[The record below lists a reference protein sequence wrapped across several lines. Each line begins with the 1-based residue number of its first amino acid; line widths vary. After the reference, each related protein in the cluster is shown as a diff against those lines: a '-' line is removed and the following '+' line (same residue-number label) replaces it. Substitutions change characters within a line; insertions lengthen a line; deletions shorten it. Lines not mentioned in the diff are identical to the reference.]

1 MTRLAGDEAPGGGNG
16 GGDNNNDDDRIND
29 EEKKRNHPM
38 NNNNNNNNNPSL
50 LGGNKPSL
58 KKKKE
63 LLSEIENLER
73 SFSWPRENDRCALVP
88 KRWYDQCLSHL
99 KEENG
104 ASSPGPM
111 DNSCLLDDV
120 DDDARG
126 GGEGE
131 EEEGKNVF
139 GQLTPKLKQNLKE
152 NVDYAV
158 VREET
163 AEILTNWFGM
173 VRNLT
178 TTTHVLRRC
187 VGERESGF
195 VENSSANSNAV
206 SPRKFTRRGG
216 AVSTAN
222 NAKRAARCEVYRP
235 KVTLVY
241 HEPSSYSN
249 NDSSVEQ
256 QQQQQGFLARLNP
269 FTSSSSAAPPPSKE
283 AKVRKAIMYASANDT
298 IGDMQDLSLIH
309 I

>member
-16 GGDNNNDDDRIND
+16 GGDNNDDDRIND

-50 LGGNKPSL
+50 LVGNKPSL

-152 NVDYAV
+152 NSAGQLRSFWGYPDAV
-158 VREET
+158 PEEDK
-163 AEILTNWFGM
+163 
-173 VRNLT
+173 
-178 TTTHVLRRC
+178 
-187 VGERESGF
+187 
-195 VENSSANSNAV
+195 
-206 SPRKFTRRGG
+206 SPHT
-216 AVSTAN
+216 
-222 NAKRAARCEVYRP
+222 
-235 KVTLVY
+235 
-241 HEPSSYSN
+241 YSL
-249 NDSSVEQ
+249 
-256 QQQQQGFLARLNP
+256 F
-269 FTSSSSAAPPPSKE
+269 
-283 AKVRKAIMYASANDT
+283 
-298 IGDMQDLSLIH
+298 
-309 I
+309 

>member
-1 MTRLAGDEAPGGGNG
+1 M
-16 GGDNNNDDDRIND
+16 
-29 EEKKRNHPM
+29 
-38 NNNNNNNNNPSL
+38 
-50 LGGNKPSL
+50 
-58 KKKKE
+58 
-63 LLSEIENLER
+63 
-73 SFSWPRENDRCALVP
+73 VP
-88 KRWYDQCLSHL
+88 KRWYDQCISHL

-163 AEILTNWFGM
+163 AEMLTNWFGM

-187 VGERESGF
+187 VGEREW
-195 VENSSANSNAV
+195 V
-206 SPRKFTRRGG
+206 
-216 AVSTAN
+216 
-222 NAKRAARCEVYRP
+222 C
-235 KVTLVY
+235 
-241 HEPSSYSN
+241 
-249 NDSSVEQ
+249 
-256 QQQQQGFLARLNP
+256 
-269 FTSSSSAAPPPSKE
+269 
-283 AKVRKAIMYASANDT
+283 
-298 IGDMQDLSLIH
+298 
-309 I
+309 